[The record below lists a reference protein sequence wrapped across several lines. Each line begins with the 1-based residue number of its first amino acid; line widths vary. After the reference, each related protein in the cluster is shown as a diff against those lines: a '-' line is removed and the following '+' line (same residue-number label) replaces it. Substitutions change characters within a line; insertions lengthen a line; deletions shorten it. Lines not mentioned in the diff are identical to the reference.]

1 MVIIA
6 KHMAAF
12 GTPCAGSTS
21 DVWSLRSC
29 RDSFG
34 CLRVSLVLDGDML
47 AGITGDDQY
56 RGQLIDMSPI
66 VGFERFAE
74 SHHTDPAL
82 VDLIRA
88 ICE

>member
-1 MVIIA
+1 MEKWDTDSDSSDGSGEEVMVIIA

-34 CLRVSLVLDGDML
+34 CLRVSLVLDW
-47 AGITGDDQY
+47 
-56 RGQLIDMSPI
+56 
-66 VGFERFAE
+66 
-74 SHHTDPAL
+74 
-82 VDLIRA
+82 
-88 ICE
+88 